1 MDVLGLTLMIPLLPF
16 YAESMGASPA
26 QVGWLI
32 GIYAACQLVSGP
44 ILGRASDRI
53 GRKPLL
59 LVSQL
64 GTCIGF
70 LVTAFAPSLWV
81 LFLAR
86 AIDGATAGNLSLAQ
100 AYITDITKPEER
112 TKSFGIIGIAFALG
126 FLVGPA
132 ISGFLAQ
139 YDYRYPIFGAAF
151 LSATSIVTTWVLLPS
166 VKPGGADPG
175 ARRLSLLD
183 WSSYASYFRQPL
195 LSSRLW
201 QFFLFSLGFALFT
214 SGMPLFVERRL
225 VWNGMP
231 FGPKEVG
238 YTWALAGFCGIF
250 WQGPALGRLAKRFG
264 ESLLN
269 RAGFVGYVAG
279 YSILAVCHSVAT
291 LVSATVV
298 MSMGSLVRPALTT
311 LITRATPQTEQGA
324 VLGLTQSLTSVAM
337 IIGPLASGY
346 LIEHELLTTWG
357 MVAAGI
363 SVVALILAV
372 RSPRQ

>member
-1 MDVLGLTLMIPLLPF
+1 MIPLLPF
-16 YAESMGASPA
+16 YAERMGASPS

-32 GIYAACQLVSGP
+32 GVYAACQLVSGP
-44 ILGRASDRI
+44 ILGRLSDGM

-70 LVTAFAPSLWV
+70 IVTAFAPSLWV

-112 TKSFGIIGIAFALG
+112 TKSFGVIGIAFALG

-139 YDYRYPIFGAAF
+139 FDFRYPIFGAAF
-151 LSATSIVTTWVLLPS
+151 MSACSIATTWFLLPS
-166 VKPGGADPG
+166 VKPGGNGPL
-175 ARRLSLLD
+175 ARRAGLFD
-183 WSSYASYFRQPL
+183 WSSYAAYFRQPL
-195 LSSRLW
+195 LASRLW

-225 VWNGMP
+225 MWTGAD
-231 FGPKEVG
+231 GPKYVG

-250 WQGPALGRLAKRFG
+250 WQGPALGKLAKRFG
-264 ESLLN
+264 ESMLN
-269 RAGFVGYVAG
+269 RAGFVGYVVG
-279 YSILAVCHSVAT
+279 YAVLAFTRSIGSLGAAT
-291 LVSATVV
+291 AV
-298 MSMGSLVRPALTT
+298 MSMGSLVRPALTS
-311 LITRATPQTEQGA
+311 LITQATPREEQGV
-324 VLGLTQSLTSVAM
+324 VLGLTQSLTSIAM

-346 LIEHELLTTWG
+346 LIQHDLLTAWG

-363 SVVALILAV
+363 AALGLLLAIQ
-372 RSPRQ
+372 SPRK